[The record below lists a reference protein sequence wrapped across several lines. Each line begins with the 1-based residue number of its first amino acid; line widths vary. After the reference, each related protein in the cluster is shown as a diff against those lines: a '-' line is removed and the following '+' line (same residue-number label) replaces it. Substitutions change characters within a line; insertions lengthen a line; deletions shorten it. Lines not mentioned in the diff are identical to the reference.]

1 MRVDRGYFFVPA
13 IDIGLVYSPGQTAL
27 MKSKTPMAMHL
38 DMIALAK
45 RYTAKDLLQYAVVE
59 KVAETHEVDGTA
71 LLLAKQMTAKG
82 KNALYRRT
90 MHGIKKNLYAE
101 AYGLLTSDHIEGM
114 GFQNKPK
121 GVDRAPASKL

>member
-1 MRVDRGYFFVPA
+1 
-13 IDIGLVYSPGQTAL
+13 

-45 RYTAKDLLQYAVVE
+45 RYTAKDLLQHGVIE
-59 KVAETHEVDGTA
+59 QTAETHEVDGAA
-71 LLLAKQMTAKG
+71 LILAKRLTAKG

-101 AYGLLTSDHIEGM
+101 AHRLLTADDIEGM

-121 GVDRAPASKL
+121 GIDRAPPSSTPSSRL

>member
-27 MKSKTPMAMHL
+27 MTAKTPTAMHL
-38 DMIALAK
+38 DMIGFAK
-45 RYTAKDLLQYAVVE
+45 RYNAKELLDFAVVE
-59 KVAETHEVDGTA
+59 QVAETHEVDGAA
-71 LLLAKQMTAKG
+71 LLLAKRLTAKG

-90 MHGIKKNLYAE
+90 LHGIKKNLYAD
-101 AYGLLTSDHIEGM
+101 AYRLLTADQIEGM